1 MAARHLLN
9 RRRALFASAT
19 VLAMATMGLAAC
31 GDKAASGSAGSSAP
45 PSASAFRGIDIT
57 GASYAQALSLPDA
70 EGRLRTL
77 ADFKGKVTVVFFGF
91 TQCPDVCPTTLA
103 ELAEVKKRLGP
114 DGERIQGVFVTVDPE
129 RDTPDLLKAYLNSF
143 DASFVALRGD
153 AQQTADAAKA
163 FKVFYAKV
171 PGKTEGSYTIDH
183 TAGAYLF
190 DAQGRVRVFTRH
202 GSGADMLLHDL
213 QQLLKQG

>member
-1 MAARHLLN
+1 
-9 RRRALFASAT
+9 
-19 VLAMATMGLAAC
+19 MATMGLAAC

-45 PSASAFRGIDIT
+45 PPASAFRGIDIT

-70 EGRLRTL
+70 DGRLRTL